1 MTVYIS
7 AKQLKKRGDQVAAC
21 PYTLRTAPSTL
32 RQLIEALVSD
42 SVERYNRRLQPTE
55 MDVSLTRD
63 QIEDMSRIGKIAFG
77 IPFGTREAEL
87 SDALDTAFQGFED
100 GLYRVFIGEREAES
114 LDAPLL
120 LREND
125 TITIIRLVMLT
136 GGYF

>member
-7 AKQLKKRGDQVAAC
+7 AKQLKRRGNQVAAC
-21 PYTLRTAPSTL
+21 PYVLRTVPSTL
-32 RQLIEALVSD
+32 RKLIEVLVCD
-42 SVERYNRRLQPTE
+42 GVEGYHQRLQAKGE
-55 MDVSLTRD
+55 DAVLTKD
-63 QIEDMSRIGKIAFG
+63 QIEGMSRIGKIAFG
-77 IPFGTREAEL
+77 IPFGSREAEL
-87 SDALDTAFQGFED
+87 SDALETAYQGFED

-120 LREND
+120 LQEND